1 MKRIDIEPN
10 SDECSPSTR
19 SSLSSRALNSK
30 RPGARDLCI
39 LTLCLIFLSLPQA
52 FAAAE
57 QDAWIAQALEYNP
70 ELIAARQRWEA
81 ARQKIPQADAI
92 MDPMIGGMLM
102 RDGTTSLSDYGMVE
116 WMVSQQLPGFGK
128 RRAGKQAA
136 SREAAA
142 VGYEYLETL
151 RSVRA
156 RVISSYWNLWA
167 AREKERLIRDSA
179 VIAEQFEQAALACC
193 EAGTGT
199 QSDVLRAQIERAMLE
214 DELIT
219 RAQQVRVAQ
228 AAVNA
233 LLNAPPD
240 TPRDASD
247 PGQSP
252 ETLPDPDALLAR
264 AKSNNAM
271 LVARARMIEA
281 RRAAVSAA
289 RREYAP
295 DVELFVKA
303 RQPRG
308 SGGIEEYDTG
318 IALSFPW
325 LWRGKTKGMIGE
337 ARAELASAEA
347 EYNDAVNRL
356 SVEIL
361 DLHTEA
367 DMAARR
373 VRLFDVEILKMTKQ
387 LVETSLAEYQNGQSD
402 FFALLDAQREAIRT
416 ETEYIMARADYGRA
430 MAMLNQMTAPLADYE
445 KEIEP

>member
-1 MKRIDIEPN
+1 MNKTNLKPIRLGVPAPKKAGT
-10 SDECSPSTR
+10 S
-19 SSLSSRALNSK
+19 
-30 RPGARDLCI
+30 DLCI
-39 LTLCLIFLSLPQA
+39 LAICLIFLSLPHA

-57 QDAWIAQALEYNP
+57 LDEWIAQALESNP

-81 ARQKIPQADAI
+81 ARHKIPQAAAI
-92 MDPMIGGMLM
+92 MDPMVGGMLM
-102 RDGTTSLSDYGMVE
+102 RDGTTSFSDYGLVE

-128 RRAGKQAA
+128 RSAAKQAA
-136 SREAAA
+136 ARESAA

-156 RVISSYWNLWA
+156 RVISSYWTLWA
-167 AREKERLIRDSA
+167 AREKERLTREAA

-214 DELIT
+214 DELVT

-228 AAVNA
+228 VAVNA

-240 TPRDASD
+240 TPRDAGD

-252 ETLPDPDALLAR
+252 EFLPEPDALLAR

-271 LVARARMIEA
+271 LVAREKMIQARG
-281 RRAAVSAA
+281 AALKAA

-295 DVELFVKA
+295 DVEVFVKA

-308 SGGIEEYDTG
+308 SGSIEEYDTG
-318 IALSFPW
+318 VALTFPW
-325 LWRGKTKGMIGE
+325 LWLGKTKGLIGE
-337 ARAELASAEA
+337 ARADLASAEA

-361 DLHTEA
+361 ELHTEA
-367 DMAARR
+367 DTAARR
-373 VRLFDVEILKMTKQ
+373 IRLFDSEILEKTKR
-387 LVETSLAEYQNGQSD
+387 LVETSLAEYQSGRAD
-402 FFALLDAQREAIRT
+402 FFALLDAQRETIRV
-416 ETEYIMARADYGRA
+416 ETEYIEARAEYGRA